1 MLTFMRLFPLALLLF
16 PFIDVFTAFAAVA
29 AWQWAA
35 VAWLAFA
42 ALVGIA
48 LLRRERSQFGPRLQG
63 VMRSVLARGG
73 ASHQSGGAVL
83 REVFRAAGTLIAALL
98 LIFPGLASDAFAV
111 VILLFAWIAAP
122 NVSVPPPDS
131 PIGADGVIEADYRL
145 VPDSQAQGMHLP
157 APLNQPKPS
166 DQTP

>member
-1 MLTFMRLFPLALLLF
+1 MLTAMRLLPLALLLF
-16 PFIDVFTAFAAVA
+16 PFVDLFTAFAAVA

-35 VAWLAFA
+35 VAWLGFA
-42 ALVGIA
+42 VLLGVA

-63 VMRSVLARGG
+63 VMRAVLARGNAQ
-73 ASHQSGGAVL
+73 ASRGAVM

-111 VILLFAWIAAP
+111 VILLFAWLAAP
-122 NVSVPPPDS
+122 AVNIPPSDS
-131 PIGADGVIEADYRL
+131 PVGADGVIEADYRV
-145 VPDSQAQGMHLP
+145 VPDSQAQEIHLP